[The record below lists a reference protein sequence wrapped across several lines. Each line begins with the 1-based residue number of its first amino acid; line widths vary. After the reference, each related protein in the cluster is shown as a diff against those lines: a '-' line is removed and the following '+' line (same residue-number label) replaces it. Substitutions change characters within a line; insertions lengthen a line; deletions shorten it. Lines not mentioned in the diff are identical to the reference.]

1 MNVKKE
7 SEKKKNRAKYSRQI
21 QLEKK
26 KKMDDE
32 IKLQVSMMTRK
43 MRGELSRVIRE
54 LSLPPPPKRIL
65 YPFIPSISRAFLGAQ
80 SRAFWEDLRISRLV
94 VVIYGETEHR
104 TVYSTSDTISGLA
117 VDPLRVHAA
126 IHCERFPVS

>member
-7 SEKKKNRAKYSRQI
+7 TEKKKNRAKYGRQI

-54 LSLPPPPKRIL
+54 LSPL
-65 YPFIPSISRAFLGAQ
+65 
-80 SRAFWEDLRISRLV
+80 
-94 VVIYGETEHR
+94 
-104 TVYSTSDTISGLA
+104 
-117 VDPLRVHAA
+117 PLRKGYYIRLFPLFHVLSLARNLA
-126 IHCERFPVS
+126 LSEKICELAGSSLLFTVKPNTGQCIRHRIP

>member
-54 LSLPPPPKRIL
+54 LSLPPPPEKDIISVYSL
-65 YPFIPSISRAFLGAQ
+65 YFTCFPWRAISRFL
-80 SRAFWEDLRISRLV
+80 R
-94 VVIYGETEHR
+94 
-104 TVYSTSDTISGLA
+104 
-117 VDPLRVHAA
+117 
-126 IHCERFPVS
+126 RFAN

>member
-43 MRGELSRVIRE
+43 MRRELSRVIRE
-54 LSLPPPPKRIL
+54 LS
-65 YPFIPSISRAFLGAQ
+65 PFIPSISRAFLGAQ

-126 IHCERFPVS
+126 IHRERFPVS